1 MYLDVRRLLL
11 PLLAIALLM
20 TAACRSDPPQDGGSV
35 THSPDDIGRNAVLT
49 ASYYVEVQRQLRL
62 GDPDEALKLIDSEYS
77 RLLTQLREFNTAIE
91 QDHRFRRLRDKVV
104 TELQTRW
111 LKEPPMYLDDA
122 SVDYLERTCAAIA
135 GCPRGRVHPKKEPP
149 MPPESEAR

>member
-1 MYLDVRRLLL
+1 
-11 PLLAIALLM
+11 
-20 TAACRSDPPQDGGSV
+20 
-35 THSPDDIGRNAVLT
+35 LT

-62 GDPDEALKLIDSEYS
+62 GNPDEALKLIDSEYS
-77 RLLTQLREFNTAIE
+77 RLLTQLREFNAAIE
-91 QDHRFRRLRDKVV
+91 KDHRFRRLRDKVV

-135 GCPRGRVHPKKEPP
+135 GCPRGRVHPQKEPP
-149 MPPESEAR
+149 VPPESEAR